1 MRPTTPFKRS
11 PLATAVQAA
20 CYSMLLSSTV
30 QAGPTGG
37 SVVGGSGS
45 IAQSGTST
53 TINQTTQNMAI
64 NWQSYNL
71 NANERVQYIQP
82 SGEVSNL

>member
-1 MRPTTPFKRS
+1 MSFDKCIIKKCEER
-11 PLATAVQAA
+11 
-20 CYSMLLSSTV
+20 
-30 QAGPTGG
+30 AGPTGG